1 MIGKQTNLFKI
12 FFNLEKKIYLVIN
25 RAYKHQNDA
34 AILPVSFYLP
44 QTICDNCMYNKDL
57 ESDKLGNL
65 HLLLTN

>member
-1 MIGKQTNLFKI
+1 M
-12 FFNLEKKIYLVIN
+12 N

-34 AILPVSFYLP
+34 AILPVSFCLP